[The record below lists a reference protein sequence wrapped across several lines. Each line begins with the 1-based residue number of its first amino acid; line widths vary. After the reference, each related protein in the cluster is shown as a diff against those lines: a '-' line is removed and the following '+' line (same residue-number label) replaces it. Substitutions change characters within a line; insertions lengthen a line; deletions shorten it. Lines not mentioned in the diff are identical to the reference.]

1 DQVVI
6 GARIKPGQL
15 VVQAVAG
22 GEHQHRGLLARLV
35 AQLAA
40 NLEAVHAGQVEIEDD
55 RIEVVHHRQ
64 VQAGDPVGREVDR
77 MAALLEIV
85 AKVGGDVLVVLDD
98 EYAHRRWL
106 PGGWLDGPPRTRGRT
121 ARDGRI
127 LAHNRAKP
135 AFAGMPRTQKT
146 RDMPGPRDQRP
157 DRRNPLAGPWP
168 GTWRARCGNH
178 TLRGR
183 RLNVR

>member
-1 DQVVI
+1 
-6 GARIKPGQL
+6 
-15 VVQAVAG
+15 
-22 GEHQHRGLLARLV
+22 
-35 AQLAA
+35 
-40 NLEAVHAGQVEIEDD
+40 
-55 RIEVVHHRQ
+55 HHRQ

-106 PGGWLDGPPRTRGRT
+106 PGGWWDGRHARVRT
-121 ARDGRI
+121 AQMAGFWHTTARSR
-127 LAHNRAKP
+127 RSR
-135 AFAGMPRTQKT
+135 GMPRTQKT